1 MTWII
6 LPPERLIFAVGPED
20 KVYVQ
25 LRYSPEQTGLA
36 PDVELA
42 IALTPAEARA
52 FQMFCFERRVRRK
65 RQHGNAGGIEDATQ
79 GAWGSGQPAA
89 WSGKGSTGSDPR
101 PTCHA
106 PDR

>member
-25 LRYSPEQTGLA
+25 LRYSPEKTGLA

-42 IALTPAEARA
+42 IALTSDEARA
-52 FQMFCFERRVRRK
+52 FSDALLRKANEADAAAQK
-65 RQHGNAGGIEDATQ
+65 RQGH
-79 GAWGSGQPAA
+79 
-89 WSGKGSTGSDPR
+89 
-101 PTCHA
+101 
-106 PDR
+106 

>member
-1 MTWII
+1 LDLVIRHRGSIVEDLGHDIGGAMTWII

-52 FQMFCFERRVRRK
+52 FSNALLRK
-65 RQHGNAGGIEDATQ
+65 AGEAEAAARNRQRH
-79 GAWGSGQPAA
+79 
-89 WSGKGSTGSDPR
+89 
-101 PTCHA
+101 
-106 PDR
+106 

>member
-1 MTWII
+1 MIPCVVLCPLAYRVSLPLPVLALTPDQEAQMTWII

-52 FQMFCFERRVRRK
+52 FSDVLLRKASEAEAAARK
-65 RQHGNAGGIEDATQ
+65 RRGH
-79 GAWGSGQPAA
+79 
-89 WSGKGSTGSDPR
+89 
-101 PTCHA
+101 
-106 PDR
+106 

>member
-6 LPPERLIFAVGPED
+6 LPPERLIFAAGPED

-25 LRYSPEQTGLA
+25 LQYSPEQTGLA

-52 FQMFCFERRVRRK
+52 FSNVLVRKADEADAAARKRRK
-65 RQHGNAGGIEDATQ
+65 H
-79 GAWGSGQPAA
+79 
-89 WSGKGSTGSDPR
+89 
-101 PTCHA
+101 
-106 PDR
+106 

>member
-6 LPPERLIFAVGPED
+6 LPPEKLIFGVGPED

-25 LRYSPEQTGLA
+25 LQYSPGQTGLS

-52 FQMFCFERRVRRK
+52 FADVLSRKADEAESSAQRRRNQGLQQRRQQ
-65 RQHGNAGGIEDATQ
+65 R
-79 GAWGSGQPAA
+79 
-89 WSGKGSTGSDPR
+89 
-101 PTCHA
+101 
-106 PDR
+106 